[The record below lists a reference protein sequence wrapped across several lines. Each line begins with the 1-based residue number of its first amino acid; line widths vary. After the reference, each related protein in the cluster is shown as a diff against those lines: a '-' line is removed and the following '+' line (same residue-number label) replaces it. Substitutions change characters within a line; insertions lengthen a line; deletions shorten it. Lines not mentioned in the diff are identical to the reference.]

1 MAITGRV
8 TAVSVDEAGCGW
20 VEVELDLAVGG
31 SSKTGCSARIA
42 VPVSADDNPWTRRA
56 ERWRP

>member
-1 MAITGRV
+1 
-8 TAVSVDEAGCGW
+8 
-20 VEVELDLAVGG
+20 VELDLAVGG